1 MADNRNEIIFEIV
14 EKVGVIAEYPTGWQ
28 KKINRV
34 SWNDMEPKYDI
45 RDWSPDH
52 DHMSR
57 GLTLHENEMQKLRK
71 MLDARNKQKDKA
83 NEQKTPKAKKEKDL
97 ER

>member
-1 MADNRNEIIFEIV
+1 MADNRNEITFEIV
-14 EKVGVIAEYPTGWQ
+14 EQIGVIEKYSTGWQ
-28 KKINRV
+28 KEINRV

-57 GLTLHENEMQKLRK
+57 GLTLHENEMQKLRE
-71 MLDARNKQKDKA
+71 LLNTRDKQKDKT
-83 NEQKTPKAKKEKDL
+83 NEQKPPKAKKEKDW

>member
-1 MADNRNEIIFEIV
+1 MADNRTEITFEIV
-14 EKVGVIAEYPTGWQ
+14 EKIGVIAEYPTGWQ
-28 KKINRV
+28 KEINRV
-34 SWNDMEPKYDI
+34 AWNDMEPKYDI

-57 GLTLHENEMQKLRK
+57 GLTLHENEMQKLREL
-71 MLDARNKQKDKA
+71 LDARDKQKDKT
-83 NEQKTPKAKKEKDL
+83 NEQKAPKAKKEKDW